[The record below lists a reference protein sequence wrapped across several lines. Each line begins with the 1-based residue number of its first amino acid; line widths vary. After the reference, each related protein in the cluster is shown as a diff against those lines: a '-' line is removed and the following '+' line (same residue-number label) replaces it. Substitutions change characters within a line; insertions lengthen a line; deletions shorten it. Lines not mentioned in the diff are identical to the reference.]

1 MAKKAWNVQVVEVDT
16 NTVNYFLLQNSEWIW
31 VEPWLLKA
39 SVLMLCKKKH
49 GLHDDH
55 NLSKLQSGD
64 INQPELK
71 FGFW

>member
-1 MAKKAWNVQVVEVDT
+1 MDLGGAMAFKSQCFDVMQ
-16 NTVNYFLLQNSEWIW
+16 
-31 VEPWLLKA
+31 
-39 SVLMLCKKKH
+39 KKH